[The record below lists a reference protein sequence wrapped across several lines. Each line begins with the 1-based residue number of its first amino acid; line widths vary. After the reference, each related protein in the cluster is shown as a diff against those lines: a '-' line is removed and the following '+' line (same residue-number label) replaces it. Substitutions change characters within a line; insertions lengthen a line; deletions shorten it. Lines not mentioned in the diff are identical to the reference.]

1 MTGQLAQAAQRW
13 SQLPHVAEAL
23 SEARGSIDELLWR
36 RDIRSAAAS
45 VTAASKMRGSRES
58 AAMEGADIATAE
70 DSPMGRVLAAAQ
82 AVTGEVPAVVDVW
95 RSAPLQALARL
106 HSLVGYGH
114 LPSDELGRPRVV
126 DETPDDPLNLGPAP
140 EAIAASG
147 RLALLAE
154 LVAESPQVPALVI
167 AGIAHAELVG
177 VRPFVW
183 GSGLVGRAVVR
194 VVLASRGVDP
204 SLFSI
209 PEAGM
214 MQLGRPAYVRA
225 LRSYLDGSVDEYLI
239 WFGRAVTLG
248 AQSASAGVPRQP

>member
-1 MTGQLAQAAQRW
+1 
-13 SQLPHVAEAL
+13 
-23 SEARGSIDELLWR
+23 
-36 RDIRSAAAS
+36 
-45 VTAASKMRGSRES
+45 
-58 AAMEGADIATAE
+58 
-70 DSPMGRVLAAAQ
+70 MGRVLAAAQ